1 MKARPA
7 QRRTALVGASLL
19 AILGCPV
26 RPHREQARF
35 YRSGPHTTLADGS
48 HAPAWEPQC
57 GRSSSERRSASPTAF
72 PRGAWERLDARSVQ
86 RRTALVGAS
95 LLAIRGCPVRPH
107 REQARSYRSGPHT
120 AFLGVDGS
128 HAPAWEPQCRRSSSE
143 RRSASPTA
151 FPRGAWERLDARPV
165 QRRTALVGAS
175 LLAIRGCPVRPHREQ
190 ARSYR
195 SGPHTAFLGVDGS
208 HAPAWEPQCRRSSSE
223 RRIASPTAFP
233 RGAWERSVLHACTKT
248 PSPLVG
254 DDCMAAGGRATQ
266 DAKAGGRGEGALP
279 LPASRRSAPT
289 AAGALA

>member
-1 MKARPA
+1 MNARPA

-19 AILGCPV
+19 TIRGCPV
-26 RPHREQARF
+26 RPHREQARSYKSGPHTALADDSHAPAWERLDARPAQRRTAPVGASLLAIRGCPVRPHREQARS

-57 GRSSSERRSASPTAF
+57 GRSSSERRSASPT
-72 PRGAWERLDARSVQ
+72 E
-86 RRTALVGAS
+86 
-95 LLAIRGCPVRPH
+95 
-107 REQARSYRSGPHT
+107 
-120 AFLGVDGS
+120 
-128 HAPAWEPQCRRSSSE
+128 
-143 RRSASPTA
+143 

-195 SGPHTAFLGVDGS
+195 SGPHTAFADGS
-208 HAPAWEPQCRRSSSE
+208 HAPAWEPQCGRSSSE
-223 RRIASPTAFP
+223 RRSASP

-248 PSPLVG
+248 PSPIVG
-254 DDCMAAGGRATQ
+254 DDCMDAGGRATQ
-266 DAKAGGRGEGALP
+266 DAKAEGRCEGALP

>member
-151 FPRGAWERLDARPV
+151 FPRGAWER
-165 QRRTALVGAS
+165 
-175 LLAIRGCPVRPHREQ
+175 
-190 ARSYR
+190 
-195 SGPHTAFLGVDGS
+195 
-208 HAPAWEPQCRRSSSE
+208 
-223 RRIASPTAFP
+223 
-233 RGAWERSVLHACTKT
+233 SVLHACTKT

-254 DDCMAAGGRATQ
+254 DDCMDAGGRATQ

>member
-1 MKARPA
+1 VNARPA

-19 AILGCPV
+19 TIRGCPV
-26 RPHREQARF
+26 RPHREQARSYRSGPHTTLADDAPAWESQCGRSSSERRSASPTAF
-35 YRSGPHTTLADGS
+35 PRGAWERLDARSVQRRTAPVGASLLAIRGCPVRPHREQARSYRSGPHTTLADGS

-57 GRSSSERRSASPTAF
+57 GRSSSERRSASPT
-72 PRGAWERLDARSVQ
+72 E
-86 RRTALVGAS
+86 
-95 LLAIRGCPVRPH
+95 
-107 REQARSYRSGPHT
+107 
-120 AFLGVDGS
+120 
-128 HAPAWEPQCRRSSSE
+128 
-143 RRSASPTA
+143 

-195 SGPHTAFLGVDGS
+195 SGLHTALADGS
-208 HAPAWEPQCRRSSSE
+208 HAPAWEPQYGRSSSE
-223 RRIASPTAFP
+223 RRSASPTAFP

-254 DDCMAAGGRATQ
+254 DDCMDAGGRATQ
-266 DAKAGGRGEGALP
+266 DAKAQGWGEGVLP

-289 AAGALA
+289 AAGELA

>member
-1 MKARPA
+1 VNARP
-7 QRRTALVGASLL
+7 
-19 AILGCPV
+19 
-26 RPHREQARF
+26 
-35 YRSGPHTTLADGS
+35 
-48 HAPAWEPQC
+48 
-57 GRSSSERRSASPTAF
+57 
-72 PRGAWERLDARSVQ
+72 VQ
-86 RRTALVGAS
+86 RRTAPVGAS

-128 HAPAWEPQCRRSSSE
+128 HAPAWEPQCGRSAYA

-151 FPRGAWERLDARPV
+151 FPRGAWERLDARSV
-165 QRRTALVGAS
+165 QRRTAPVGAS

-195 SGPHTAFLGVDGS
+195 SGPHTAFADGS
-208 HAPAWEPQCRRSSSE
+208 HAPAWEPQCRGSE
-223 RRIASPTAFP
+223 RRSASPTAFP

-254 DDCMAAGGRATQ
+254 DDRMDAGGRATQ
-266 DAKAGGRGEGALP
+266 DAKAEGRGEGALP